1 MDIFSNTK
9 DSAWSSTTAYSTSL
23 KDLQPVLPSSNL
35 AHESL
40 VDEPSKP
47 DSEAIRRIN
56 IRIASEDDWSRIE
69 PAYRSVMA
77 PGRYFEYPATERS
90 DQARDRWMQPLP
102 GRTVMAL
109 EGDDVVGSAWMGPV
123 GVGPTSHI
131 ATWQAW
137 VINNYRSRGI
147 GQFLT
152 DYVLDWAQVRSYHGL
167 LVTGVTSANAAASE
181 LLQQNGYDQVGA
193 IPCGFD
199 DPVVG
204 YVDVR
209 SYYREVA

>member
-1 MDIFSNTK
+1 MDTFSSMT
-9 DSAWSSTTAYSTSL
+9 DTERSATTGYSTSL
-23 KDLQPVLPSSNL
+23 KDLQAVLPS
-35 AHESL
+35 ASL
-40 VDEPSKP
+40 TSASEITERCKP
-47 DSEAIRRIN
+47 ESEAVRRIN
-56 IRIASEDDWSRIE
+56 IRIASEDDWERIE

-90 DQARDRWMQPLP
+90 ERAKDRWMQPLP

-123 GVGPTSHI
+123 GVGPTSHV

-137 VINNYRSRGI
+137 VLSDYRSRGI